1 MDLFLLRHA
10 DALDQAPS
18 DLARPLSEKGRQQA
32 EKLALFFTSAKLK
45 PAQILSS
52 PALRTLETAAPIA
65 HALAL
70 PVLPC
75 EWALP
80 GMHPDDAI
88 DALKSFRDSGPVL
101 LVGHQPDIAL
111 FAARL
116 LSYHSPER
124 LRISKASLMHLHLY
138 SEDSAELEFFLPC
151 NLI

>member
-10 DALDQAPS
+10 DALEQAPT
-18 DLARPLSEKGRQQA
+18 DLARPLSNKGLQQA
-32 EKLALFFTSAKLK
+32 QKLARFFTAAQLK
-45 PAQILSS
+45 PAQILCS
-52 PALRTLETAAPIA
+52 PAVRTLQTARAIA
-65 HALAL
+65 NALSL

-88 DALKSFRDSGPVL
+88 DGLKSFRNSGPVL

-111 FAARL
+111 FAAKL
-116 LSYHSPER
+116 LSYHHPER
-124 LRISKASLMHLHLY
+124 LHISKASLMHLHLY
-138 SEDSAELEFFLPC
+138 SADSAELESFLPC

>member
-32 EKLALFFTSAKLK
+32 EKLALFFASAELK

-65 HALAL
+65 QALAL
-70 PVLPC
+70 PVRPC

-88 DALKSFRDSGPVL
+88 DGLKSFRDSGPVL